1 VVAIRWM
8 KVVATSRSPPG
19 PAQGPG
25 VLANPALMSGSTG
38 RREQRPSLVNATWR
52 RHPTEINR
60 TNGTI
65 VDFAGA
71 LGADGRRRCG

>member
-8 KVVATSRSPPG
+8 KVVATSRLPPG

-38 RREQRPSLVNATWR
+38 RREQRPSLVNAR
-52 RHPTEINR
+52 PRHELQACPTLSQLSQLQAMTTR
-60 TNGTI
+60 
-65 VDFAGA
+65 
-71 LGADGRRRCG
+71 LLLR